1 MSDLVLQ
8 VEAPTYFGELHA
20 GLVLIEHAHPV
31 GERIADDEGHRVDRR
46 QDQEVVRPVELLAE
60 ADEARVDACAYEHV
74 GHNEK
79 NPF

>member
-1 MSDLVLQ
+1 MSDLLLW
-8 VEAPTYFGELHA
+8 VEGPAYFRELHA
-20 GLVLIEHAHPV
+20 GLVLVEHAHPV
-31 GERIADDEGHRVDRR
+31 GERVADDEGHRVDRR